1 MSSGDA
7 YNMTKCK
14 AVMESLRNIVEV
26 ISNDIITTKNHF
38 NMTMVNVLNSAIYK
52 FIFD

>member
-7 YNMTKCK
+7 YNMTKCE
-14 AVMESLRNIVEV
+14 AVMESLSNIEEV

-38 NMTMVNVLNSAIYK
+38 NMTMVNVLNSVVYK
-52 FIFD
+52 NIFD